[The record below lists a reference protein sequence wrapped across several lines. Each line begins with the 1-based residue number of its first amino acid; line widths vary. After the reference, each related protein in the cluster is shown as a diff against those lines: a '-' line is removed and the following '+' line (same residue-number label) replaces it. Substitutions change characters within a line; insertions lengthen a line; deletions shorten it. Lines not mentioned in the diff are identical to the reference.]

1 MNVSRLIR
9 DIVIFSLSYIIGFLI
24 RFGVPFPYQ
33 NWHDFIRI
41 FPYTVLVF
49 ILISALLDTYT
60 IPYMP
65 PHEELVSFLTAS
77 ILTTIIWSTFN
88 YFLYAFALPRSIM
101 LIAIVI
107 QMILIAI
114 SQRVMPAKPAPLGV
128 KIPNNFRVEEILQ
141 TYSTGK
147 SLILTPDLKEMI
159 IKSAR
164 LITVEDSPMLWLPYP
179 PISHAEAFVKRLL
192 DLTIAIPGSI
202 IALILTLFV
211 GPMIWLE
218 SPGPIF
224 FTQTRLGKD
233 GKPFKLIKF
242 RTMIPDAEKYTGPT
256 LATED
261 DPRITRI
268 GKLLRKFRIDEF
280 PQFFNVLL
288 GHMSVVGP
296 RPERPEMYEKI
307 SKELPTFRFRLL
319 VKPGITGMAQ
329 VYGKYDT
336 DPREKL
342 KYDLMYIFTRPK
354 LALDIKIILLTIKTM
369 LTPER
374 AK

>member
-1 MNVSRLIR
+1 MNVSRLVR
-9 DIVIFSLSYIIGFLI
+9 DIVIFSLSYILGFLI
-24 RFGVPFPYQ
+24 RFGIPFPYQ

-41 FPYTVLVF
+41 FPYTLLVF

-101 LIAIVI
+101 VIAIFI
-107 QMILIAI
+107 QLILIAI
-114 SQRVMPAKPAPLGV
+114 SQRVLPSKPVPLGV
-128 KIPNNFRVEEILQ
+128 HIPKDLKTEEILQ
-141 TYSTGK
+141 TYSKGN
-147 SLILTPDLKEMI
+147 SLILTPDLREMI

-179 PISHAEAFVKRLL
+179 PISHAEALVKRLL
-192 DLTIAIPGSI
+192 DLLIAIPGSI
-202 IALILTLFV
+202 IAIVLTLIV

-224 FTQTRLGKD
+224 FTQIRLGKN

-242 RTMIPDAEKYTGPT
+242 RTMIPNAEKYTGPT
-256 LATED
+256 LATDD
-261 DPRITRI
+261 DPRITRV
-268 GKLLRKFRIDEF
+268 GRLLRKFRIDEF

-307 SKELPTFRFRLL
+307 SKELPIFHFRLL
-319 VKPGITGMAQ
+319 VKPGITGLAQ

-336 DPREKL
+336 GAREKL

-369 LTPER
+369 MTPER